1 MTKGRINNMRIN
13 EIKEIV
19 KEDHEGGTTLYI
31 GRSVEEGENIVVNM
45 NALGS
50 GAIIGGSG
58 SGKSWY
64 LYNILM
70 NLIYFN
76 KSDEIDI
83 RIVDLKDS
91 PMNEAFQSHEH
102 VTSFVGG
109 SVERFKHELEEL
121 YKEML
126 NRESK
131 IEEGTLEQDTKSI
144 YFIFE
149 EATATLSDLEKELK
163 EEEYKDLL
171 RKIRYIVKRGRKT
184 GIKMI
189 IVAQRPLD
197 IHGLEGVMENITWVY
212 ITKLELE
219 SDWNKVFGEE
229 VKNIDKKIEL
239 GKGYFKTFK
248 GGKEQ
253 VKGIQ
258 SYIFGIDEEYIN
270 NRDILETIREE
281 R

>member
-1 MTKGRINNMRIN
+1 MRIN

-19 KEDHEGGTTLYI
+19 KEDFEGGTPLYI

-197 IHGLEGVMENITWVY
+197 IHGLEGVMENITWGY

-258 SYIFGIDEEYIN
+258 SYLFGIDEDEIN
-270 NRDILETIREE
+270 NRGILETIREE